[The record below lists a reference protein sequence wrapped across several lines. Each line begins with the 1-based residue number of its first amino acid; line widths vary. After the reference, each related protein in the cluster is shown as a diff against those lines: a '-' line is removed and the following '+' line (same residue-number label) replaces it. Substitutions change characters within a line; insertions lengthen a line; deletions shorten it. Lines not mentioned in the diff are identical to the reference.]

1 MQLDFLVFGAHPDDA
16 ELFVGGT
23 LAKLSDLGY
32 ATGVVDIT
40 RGELGTRGTAAVRG
54 REARGAA
61 RILGLA
67 VRENLGLPDG
77 GVSITDAARMRVIRL
92 LRKYRPRVV
101 ATHYWDDRHPD
112 HVHTSRLVA
121 EAVHHSG
128 LAKIRTGQP
137 RYRPPVLL
145 FFKLPWNVAPSFVVD
160 IGAWAGRRDAA
171 IAAHRSQLYD
181 PASREPSTNL
191 SQPDFLDRVDSV
203 HSYYGAIVRKGK
215 AEAFYLKEP
224 LEIGDPVAHFYP

>member
-1 MQLDFLVFGAHPDDA
+1 MQLDFLAFGAHPDDA
-16 ELFVGGT
+16 ELFIGGT

-32 ATGVVDIT
+32 ATGVVDMS

-54 REARGAA
+54 REAREAA

-77 GVSITDAARMRVIRL
+77 RITVTDAARLSVIRV
-92 LRKYRPRVV
+92 LRKYRPRIV
-101 ATHYWDDRHPD
+101 ATHYREDRHPD
-112 HVHTSRLVA
+112 HVHTGRLVA

-128 LAKIRTGQP
+128 LARIRTGQE

-160 IGAWAGRRDAA
+160 VGDWVGRRDAA

-181 PASREPSTNL
+181 PASREPATYL
-191 SQPDFLDRVDSV
+191 SQPDFLERVDSI
-203 HSYYGAIVRKGK
+203 HAWYGTLVGK
-215 AEAFYLKEP
+215 RRAEAFHIGEA
-224 LEIGDPVAHFYP
+224 LEISDPVAHFAP

>member
-1 MQLDFLVFGAHPDDA
+1 MQLDFLAFGAHPDDA
-16 ELFVGGT
+16 ELFIGGT

-32 ATGVVDIT
+32 ATGVVDMS

-54 REARGAA
+54 REAREAA

-77 GVSITDAARMRVIRL
+77 RITVTDAARLSVIRV
-92 LRKYRPRVV
+92 LRKYRPRIV
-101 ATHYWDDRHPD
+101 ATHYREDRHPD
-112 HVHTSRLVA
+112 HVHTGRLVA

-128 LAKIRTGQP
+128 LARVRTGQE

-145 FFKLPWNVAPSFVVD
+145 YFKLPWNVAPSFVVD
-160 IGAWAGRRDAA
+160 VGDWVGRREAA

-181 PASREPSTNL
+181 PASREPATYL
-191 SQPDFLDRVDSV
+191 SQPDFLERVDSI
-203 HSYYGAIVRKGK
+203 HAWYGTLVGK
-215 AEAFYLKEP
+215 RRAEAFHIGEA
-224 LEIGDPVAHFYP
+224 LEISDPVAHFAP

>member
-1 MQLDFLVFGAHPDDA
+1 MQLDFLAFGAHPDDA

-32 ATGVVDIT
+32 ATGVVDMS

-54 REARGAA
+54 REAREAA

-77 GVSITDAARMRVIRL
+77 RITVTDAARLSVIRV
-92 LRKYRPRVV
+92 LRKYRPRIV
-101 ATHYWDDRHPD
+101 ATHYREDRHPD

-128 LAKIRTGQP
+128 LARIRTGQA

-145 FFKLPWNVAPSFVVD
+145 FFKLPWNVAPSFLVD
-160 IGAWAGRRDAA
+160 VGDWVGRREAA

-181 PASREPSTNL
+181 PASRRPDTYL
-191 SQPDFLDRVDSV
+191 SQPDFLERVDSI
-203 HSYYGAIVRKGK
+203 HAWYGTLVGK
-215 AEAFYLKEP
+215 RRAEAFHIGEA
-224 LEIGDPVAHFYP
+224 LEISDPVAHFAR

>member
-1 MQLDFLVFGAHPDDA
+1 MQLDFLAFGAHPDDA
-16 ELFVGGT
+16 ELFIGGT

-32 ATGVVDIT
+32 ATGVVDMS

-54 REARGAA
+54 REAREAA

-77 GVSITDAARMRVIRL
+77 RITVTDAARLSVIRV
-92 LRKYRPRVV
+92 LRKYRPRIV
-101 ATHYWDDRHPD
+101 ATHYREDRHPD
-112 HVHTSRLVA
+112 HVHTGRLVA

-128 LAKIRTGQP
+128 LARIRTGQE

-160 IGAWAGRRDAA
+160 VGDWVGRREAA

-181 PASREPSTNL
+181 PASREPATYL
-191 SQPDFLDRVDSV
+191 SQPDFLERVDSI
-203 HSYYGAIVRKGK
+203 HAWYGTLVGK
-215 AEAFYLKEP
+215 RRAEAFHIGEA
-224 LEIGDPVAHFYP
+224 LEISDPVAHFAP

>member
-1 MQLDFLVFGAHPDDA
+1 MQLDFLAFGAHPDDA
-16 ELFVGGT
+16 ELFIGGT

-32 ATGVVDIT
+32 ATGVVDMS

-54 REARGAA
+54 REAREAA

-77 GVSITDAARMRVIRL
+77 RITVTDAARLSVIRV
-92 LRKYRPRVV
+92 LRKYRPRIV
-101 ATHYWDDRHPD
+101 ATHYREDRHPD
-112 HVHTSRLVA
+112 HVHTGRLVA

-128 LAKIRTGQP
+128 LARVRTGQE

-160 IGAWAGRRDAA
+160 VGDWVGRRDAA

-181 PASREPSTNL
+181 PASREPATYL
-191 SQPDFLDRVDSV
+191 SQPDFLERVDSI
-203 HSYYGAIVRKGK
+203 HAWYGTLVGK
-215 AEAFYLKEP
+215 RRAEAFHIGEA
-224 LEIGDPVAHFYP
+224 LEISDPVAHFAP

>member
-1 MQLDFLVFGAHPDDA
+1 MPR
-16 ELFVGGT
+16 
-23 LAKLSDLGY
+23 
-32 ATGVVDIT
+32 GVVDMS

-54 REARGAA
+54 REAREAA

-77 GVSITDAARMRVIRL
+77 RITVTDAARLSVIRV
-92 LRKYRPRVV
+92 LRKYRPRIV
-101 ATHYWDDRHPD
+101 ATHYREDRHPD
-112 HVHTSRLVA
+112 HVHTGRLVA

-128 LAKIRTGQP
+128 LARIRTGQE

-160 IGAWAGRRDAA
+160 VGDWVGRRDAA

-181 PASREPSTNL
+181 PASREPATYL
-191 SQPDFLDRVDSV
+191 SQPDFLERVDSI
-203 HSYYGAIVRKGK
+203 HAWYGTLVGK
-215 AEAFYLKEP
+215 RRAEAFHIGEA
-224 LEIGDPVAHFYP
+224 LEISDPVAHFAP

>member
-1 MQLDFLVFGAHPDDA
+1 MQLDFLAFGAHPDDA
-16 ELFVGGT
+16 ELFIGGT

-32 ATGVVDIT
+32 ATGVVDMS

-54 REARGAA
+54 REAREAA

-77 GVSITDAARMRVIRL
+77 RITVTDAARLSVIRV
-92 LRKYRPRVV
+92 LRKYRPRIV
-101 ATHYWDDRHPD
+101 ATHYREDRHPD
-112 HVHTSRLVA
+112 HVHTGRLVA

-128 LAKIRTGQP
+128 LARVRTGQE

-160 IGAWAGRRDAA
+160 VGDWVGRREAA

-181 PASREPSTNL
+181 PASREPATYL
-191 SQPDFLDRVDSV
+191 SQPDFLERVDSI
-203 HSYYGAIVRKGK
+203 HAWYGTLVGK
-215 AEAFYLKEP
+215 RRAEAFHIGEA
-224 LEIGDPVAHFYP
+224 LEISDPVAHFAP